1 MTTLIVILVIAAVAA
16 LLSFPAV
23 RQALRININKGAKA
37 TTKAS
42 DRQADTVARAQAK
55 LPQLRENV
63 ARQMTAAQNAAD
75 AVTAKEKEAEDL
87 LTEIETAQNMK
98 ASAETQATLNTRWA
112 RANGSI
118 EGLKTAAAAAH
129 DEADAAQKELEEALE
144 TIAAAGD
151 IVEQMKNDEAL
162 AQVYRDSAALRTQ
175 LNDMKTGLSAAGN
188 DVREVKDELST
199 AKNAN
204 ELSKGSKADREMAEI
219 KKQAQAASAA
229 DQVAAALAAR
239 KAKQG
244 K

>member
-1 MTTLIVILVIAAVAA
+1 MTTLIVILVIAGIAA

-37 TTKAS
+37 STKAS
-42 DRQADTVARAQAK
+42 DRQADVVARAQAK

-118 EGLKTAAAAAH
+118 EGLKTAAASAH
-129 DEADAAQKELEEALE
+129 DEADSAQKELEEALE

-162 AQVYRDSAALRTQ
+162 AQVYRDSAGLRTQ
-175 LNDMKTGLSAAGN
+175 LNDMKAGLSAAGN
-188 DVREVKDELST
+188 DVKEVKNELST

-219 KKQAQAASAA
+219 KKQAQANSAA